1 MLIGEPAGYALNDK
15 NIGAF
20 TRSTESNL
28 GDLEVGKDEELHDL
42 ALVMNM
48 IRVHDILNKQRR
60 SCSCTEKKHTSRL
73 LDR

>member
-28 GDLEVGKDEELHDL
+28 GDLEVGKDEELQDL
-42 ALVMNM
+42 ASVIASVMNM
-48 IRVHDILNKQRR
+48 IRVHD
-60 SCSCTEKKHTSRL
+60 RL
-73 LDR
+73 ECMTY